1 VSFLVH
7 YCKYDNFCR
16 IYSIKYGVRESVDN
30 VSAGVCTCNGPSF
43 GSFKY
48 SPERLFNT
56 AEKFITQ
63 PGCMKFVETGCI
75 VHFLFCGKKQS
86 GGSAHKRS
94 LASAM
99 ASKASRADNEPSL

>member
-1 VSFLVH
+1 
-7 YCKYDNFCR
+7 
-16 IYSIKYGVRESVDN
+16 
-30 VSAGVCTCNGPSF
+30 
-43 GSFKY
+43 
-48 SPERLFNT
+48 
-56 AEKFITQ
+56 
-63 PGCMKFVETGCI
+63 MKFVETGCI